1 MLIGLLSLRLQ
12 TSSASKI
19 SSAGKS
25 PHELLNLYCF
35 ILSASYAWY
44 LKLLPVVNRFT
55 STKVCYQQIGASLG
69 FSSWRLFLPS
79 GTACYSSGHAC
90 DVPCCTFSCCC
101 GPCRLHSGVGLSLLG
116 SFPRTAPHAFIGF
129 FLAGWWCLVQS
140 CLQTTLISPSWKRNG
155 PLRNTQY

>member
-35 ILSASYAWY
+35 ISSANYAWY

-55 STKVCYQQIGASLG
+55 STKVCYQQIGASLVFLPGG
-69 FSSWRLFLPS
+69 FSCQVELPA
-79 GTACYSSGHAC
+79 TAVDMHAMC
-90 DVPCCTFSCCC
+90 PAVHFHAAVVHVGCTRVWVCHCWVHF
-101 GPCRLHSGVGLSLLG
+101 REQLHMRSLG
-116 SFPRTAPHAFIGF
+116 SFWLDGGVWSKAAFK
-129 FLAGWWCLVQS
+129 Q
-140 CLQTTLISPSWKRNG
+140 R
-155 PLRNTQY
+155 